1 MRFISLLL
9 ALAILGYVIKIYL
22 DSSVSEENGTKEYT
36 SRPQQ
41 TIEQAEETAKQL
53 EQTLQLQQK
62 QMEESA
68 RE

>member
-22 DSSVSEENGTKEYT
+22 DSSTTGEGDNKTYT

-41 TIEQAEETAKQL
+41 TIEHAEDTADNLNRAMQRQE
-53 EQTLQLQQK
+53 EQIEQSGQ
-62 QMEESA
+62 
-68 RE
+68 

>member
-22 DSSVSEENGTKEYT
+22 DSSVDKETGEYT

-41 TIEQAEETAKQL
+41 TIEHAEDTAKQL
-53 EQTLQLQQK
+53 NKALQQQQQ

>member
-22 DSSVSEENGTKEYT
+22 DTSVTGEGDQKEYT

-41 TIEQAEETAKQL
+41 TIEHAEETADNL
-53 EQTLQLQQK
+53 NRVLQQQQK
-62 QMEESA
+62 QIEQSGE
-68 RE
+68 

>member
-22 DSSVSEENGTKEYT
+22 DTSVSEENGSKEYT

-41 TIEQAEETAKQL
+41 TIEQAEDTADQL
-53 EQTLQLQQK
+53 NRVLQQQQK
-62 QMEESA
+62 QMEESGQ
-68 RE
+68 